1 MIEFIK
7 GDIVATGKDYI
18 ILNNSDIG
26 YYIIMPMSSIGF
38 YLESFKLPVN
48 DVTVYTHLQ
57 LREDNISLYGFHSET
72 DREIFRLLLSVN
84 KVGPKAAVSIL
95 SYLNSNDLI
104 KAIMT
109 ENAALIAK
117 SPGIGIKTAQKII
130 LELNDK
136 IKKYAEILLEN
147 DENDK
152 TNESE
157 SVNEEVTDTIEALIS
172 LGYTMIEAKRAVKKA
187 SEDNFNKGQLLSV
200 ALKHI

>member
-157 SVNEEVTDTIEALIS
+157 SVNEEVADTIEALIS

>member
-109 ENAALIAK
+109 ENATLIAK

-157 SVNEEVTDTIEALIS
+157 SVNEEVADTIEALIS